1 MRVSYLGSSE
11 SRAFIDANSIQI
23 PLYMESVSA
32 GFPSPAEDF
41 VERKL
46 DLNGLCIKHPHATF
60 FVRVQGES
68 MSDAGI
74 YNQDVLVVDR
84 SLAARHGDFVIASV
98 HGEMT
103 VKELVLKPNVA
114 LRPKNK
120 AYSAIEITEESEF
133 EGFGV
138 VISVVRNIQRQQ

>member
-1 MRVSYLGSSE
+1 MRVSYLGTSE

-23 PLYMESVSA
+23 PLYMDAVSA
-32 GFPSPAEDF
+32 GFPSPAQDF

-46 DLNGLCIKHPHATF
+46 DLNGLCIKHPQATF
-60 FVRVQGES
+60 FVRVQGDS
-68 MSDAGI
+68 MFDAGI
-74 YNQDVLVVDR
+74 YNHDVLVVDR
-84 SLAARHGDFVIASV
+84 SLTARHGDFVIASV

-133 EGFGV
+133 EVFGV
-138 VISVVRNIQRQQ
+138 VISVVRNLQRSQ

>member
-1 MRVSYLGSSE
+1 MRVSYLGTSE

-32 GFPSPAEDF
+32 GFSSPAQDF

-46 DLNGLCIKHPHATF
+46 DLNALCIRHPLATF

-68 MSDAGI
+68 MSEAGI

-84 SLAARHGDFVIASV
+84 SLAARHGDFVIACI

-103 VKELVLKPNVA
+103 IKELVLKPNVA

-133 EGFGV
+133 DVFGV

>member
-1 MRVSYLGSSE
+1 
-11 SRAFIDANSIQI
+11 
-23 PLYMESVSA
+23 
-32 GFPSPAEDF
+32 
-41 VERKL
+41 
-46 DLNGLCIKHPHATF
+46 
-60 FVRVQGES
+60 VRVQGES
-68 MSDAGI
+68 MSEAGI

-84 SLAARHGDFVIASV
+84 SLAARHGDFVIACI

-103 VKELVLKPNVA
+103 IKELVLKPNVA

-133 EGFGV
+133 DVFGV

>member
-1 MRVSYLGSSE
+1 MRVSYLGTSE

-32 GFPSPAEDF
+32 GFPSPAQDF

-46 DLNGLCIKHPHATF
+46 DLNELCIKHPQSTF
-60 FVRVQGES
+60 FVRVQGDS
-68 MSDAGI
+68 MSEAGI
-74 YNQDVLVVDR
+74 YNQDVLVIDR
-84 SLAARHGDFVIASV
+84 SLTARHGDFVIACV

-120 AYSAIEITEESEF
+120 AYSAIAITEESELAI
-133 EGFGV
+133 FGV
-138 VISVVRNIQRQQ
+138 VISVVRNLQRQE

>member
-32 GFPSPAEDF
+32 GFP
-41 VERKL
+41 
-46 DLNGLCIKHPHATF
+46 
-60 FVRVQGES
+60 FVRLQGES
-68 MSDAGI
+68 LSVAGI

-103 VKELVLKPNVA
+103 VK
-114 LRPKNK
+114 
-120 AYSAIEITEESEF
+120 S
-133 EGFGV
+133 
-138 VISVVRNIQRQQ
+138 